1 MKYLMIEDEKAAARN
16 LKAVLEQVAPEME
29 LIDIL
34 DSVADAIDWFDTH
47 PMPELVF
54 MDIHLADGSAFE
66 IFDHTDITC
75 PIIFTTAYDEYA
87 LRAFKVNS
95 IDYLLKPIDKEEM
108 RAALTKLKRLH
119 STSSPEPDFLKLMQ
133 TLKRTENY
141 KTHFLVPVKG
151 DKLLPLAV
159 SSISY
164 FYINEGIVKAV
175 TAQGKEYAINQT
187 LDELAECL
195 NPQSFFRANRQ
206 YLISKEAVKDID
218 LWFNNRLVVNLYSET
233 PEKIVISKNRVGDL
247 KEWLMG
253 NSSGKFKE

>member
-108 RAALTKLKRLH
+108 RAALNKLNRLH

-175 TAQGKEYAINQT
+175 TSQGKEYAINQT

-233 PEKIVISKNRVGDL
+233 PEKIIISKNRVGDL

-253 NSSGKFKE
+253 GNTGKFKE